1 MMSINIKSISFLNIH
16 DVDYHCV
23 INEIRKYGVI
33 NVFKM
38 VVLSERSISLYNK
51 NIYKKMSKETI
62 LLNNIELE
70 KRNWKLKFPVVKIW
84 FS

>member
-23 INEIRKYGVI
+23 INKIRKYGVI

-38 VVLSERSISLYNK
+38 VVLSEKSISLYNK

-84 FS
+84 FC